1 MTVEGGRMRICLPFL
16 LVLAVSGPSGAAT
29 RNFGVSGFDRVRVDG
44 PYRVTLTTGV
54 APFASASGP
63 QTALDAVSIDV
74 QGRTLIVHI
83 NRSSWGGY
91 PGKNEGPAEIRV
103 GTHDLSAAYLNGAGS
118 LQIDKV
124 KALAFELSVQGS
136 GIATI
141 GSVDV
146 DQLLVG
152 VVGSASATLAGR
164 TGKLTT
170 TVRGISSLD
179 ASRLVIKDA
188 TISAEGAATVK
199 ANITNAVKVDGTG
212 PATIMLT
219 GNPACTSRLN
229 GSASVSGCR

>member
-1 MTVEGGRMRICLPFL
+1 MRTCLL
-16 LVLAVSGPSGAAT
+16 LLLAFAVSAPSAAAT

-44 PYRVTLTTGV
+44 PYAVTLTTGV
-54 APFASASGP
+54 APFAIASGS
-63 QTALDAVSIDV
+63 QTALDAVSIEV

-83 NRSSWGGY
+83 NRSAWGGY
-91 PGKNEGPAEIRV
+91 PGKDSGPAEIKL
-103 GTHDLSAAYLNGAGS
+103 GTHDLSAAYLNGSGR

-136 GIATI
+136 GLASI
-141 GSVDV
+141 GDADV

-164 TGKLTT
+164 TGKLTA
-170 TVRGISSLD
+170 TVRGVSSLD
-179 ASRLVIKDA
+179 ASSLAVKDA
-188 TISAEGAATVK
+188 TISADGAATVK

-212 PATIMLT
+212 PATIVLT
-219 GNPACTSRLN
+219 GDPACISRLS

>member
-1 MTVEGGRMRICLPFL
+1 MRTCLPL
-16 LVLAVSGPSGAAT
+16 LIVLACSAPAEAST

-54 APFASASGP
+54 APFAVASGSS
-63 QTALDAVSIDV
+63 TALDAVSIDV
-74 QGRTLIVHI
+74 QGRTLVVHI

-91 PGKNEGPAEIRV
+91 PGKDSGPAEIKI
-103 GTHDLSAAYLNGAGS
+103 GTHELSAAYLNGAGS
-118 LQIDKV
+118 LQIDQV

-136 GIATI
+136 GVATI
-141 GSVDV
+141 ADTDV

-164 TGKLTT
+164 AGKLTT

-179 ASRLVIKDA
+179 ASNLVIKDA

-199 ANITNAVKVDGTG
+199 ANVTNAAKIDGTG
-212 PATIMLT
+212 PATIVLT
-219 GNPACTSRLN
+219 GDPACTSKLN
-229 GSASVSGCR
+229 GSASVTGCR

>member
-1 MTVEGGRMRICLPFL
+1 MRICLPL
-16 LVLAVSGPSGAAT
+16 LLALAVSAPAQAAT

-44 PYRVTLTTGV
+44 PYRVILTTGV
-54 APFASASGP
+54 APFANASGS

-74 QGRTLIVHI
+74 QGRTLIVHVS
-83 NRSSWGGY
+83 RSAWGGY
-91 PGKNEGPAEIRV
+91 PDKDSGPVEIRI

-124 KALAFELSVQGS
+124 KALSFELSAQGS
-136 GIATI
+136 GLATI
-141 GSVDV
+141 GDADV

-152 VVGSASATLAGR
+152 VVGSASATIAGR
-164 TGKLTT
+164 AGKLTA

-179 ASRLVIKDA
+179 ASGLVIKDA

-199 ANITNAVKVDGTG
+199 ANVTDAVKVDGTG
-212 PATIMLT
+212 PATITFT
-219 GNPACTSRLN
+219 GDPACTTKLN